1 MKNLPE
7 SSAKNLYSK
16 IADKLEFTMATEID
30 SVMLKTILEKLTLL
44 EESMK
49 VLMQKILKERKK
61 YQ

>member
-1 MKNLPE
+1 
-7 SSAKNLYSK
+7 
-16 IADKLEFTMATEID
+16 MATEID